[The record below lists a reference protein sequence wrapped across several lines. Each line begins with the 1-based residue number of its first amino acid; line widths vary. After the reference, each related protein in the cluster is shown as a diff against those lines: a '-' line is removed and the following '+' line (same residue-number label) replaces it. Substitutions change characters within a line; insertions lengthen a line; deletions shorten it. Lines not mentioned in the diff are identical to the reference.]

1 MVQIVSIVQCG
12 NLLIGYDYQR
22 SERRI
27 VHLVNSGL
35 TEIVQIYL
43 MKTPETGYNY
53 KKPFGRPETC
63 FLILKNV
70 K

>member
-53 KKPFGRPETC
+53 KKPSGGRKHV
-63 FLILKNV
+63 F
-70 K
+70 